1 MRYVLYF
8 LTLALVFVG
17 GMLVGN
23 IYLPESNTSIA
34 AAISVPD
41 PAQTIPQLKEISL
54 DKASRNLFILGEAL
68 NACPVVVTEE
78 KDHLLAEIN
87 LLLARQE
94 FEIKKALFELEIAK
108 NTPGSAVT
116 PQFAQASADYAA
128 AQEKLQAL
136 ALILYPPEPQTPQEQ
151 PAETQAQEE
160 QPAEGSAQTEGT
172 ASAKKEEGKT
182 PDVSSQS
189 AAAAADKKTD
199 SQSKQTDEKPAEPK
213 DASAKPAEEKSS
225 DKK

>member
-8 LTLALVFVG
+8 FTLALVFVG

-41 PAQTIPQLKEISL
+41 PAQTSPQLKEISL

-68 NACPVVVTEE
+68 NSCPVVVTEE
-78 KDHLLAEIN
+78 KDRLLAEIN

-94 FEIKKALFELEIAK
+94 FDIKKALFELEIAK

-116 PQFAQASADYAA
+116 AQFAKASADYAA
-128 AQEKLQAL
+128 AQEKLLAL
-136 ALILYPPEPQTPQEQ
+136 ALILYPPEPQTPEQQ
-151 PAETQAQEE
+151 PAETQEKEE
-160 QPAEGSAQTEGT
+160 QPATGPAQTEGT
-172 ASAKKEEGKT
+172 SSAKKEEGKT
-182 PDVSSQS
+182 PSDSPQP
-189 AAAAADKKTD
+189 AAADGNKKAEAAPQQTPE
-199 SQSKQTDEKPAEPK
+199 SSSKPKEAPAETADK
-213 DASAKPAEEKSS
+213 NSS
-225 DKK
+225 RK